1 MKKFW
6 ILTFLFFIGCRQAE
20 PLGSKNNPVKLYFN
34 PIEESGVITQNSKEF
49 LKFLEQETGYHFK
62 TGITASYI
70 ALVEAF
76 GTGRVDIARISPN
89 GYLIANEKYGAEAKL
104 KIIRDGVDFYRG
116 QIITRVDSNIKS
128 LKDLNG
134 SKFAFT
140 DPSSTSGFMFPKK
153 LLNDNNIK
161 LGETFFARK
170 HANVVSMV
178 YQKQVEAGAA
188 FHSVS
193 KETGK
198 IKDARRLV
206 LTQFPDVSDVIKT
219 IALTGKIPNEPF
231 AFRKDLDPE
240 ISSKFITAM
249 KKFAS
254 TKKGN
259 EIFRNDYNLEGIIDA
274 RDSDYDSL
282 REVIKSIKVDL
293 K

>member
-1 MKKFW
+1 M
-6 ILTFLFFIGCRQAE
+6 LIGCQQAE
-20 PLGSKNNPVKLYFN
+20 PLGSKNNPIKLYFN
-34 PIEESGVITQNSKEF
+34 PIEESGVITNNSKEF
-49 LKFLEQETGYHFK
+49 LKFLEEETGYHFK

-104 KIIRDGVDFYRG
+104 KIIRDGVDYYRG
-116 QIITRVDSNIKS
+116 QIITRVDSNIDK
-128 LKDLNG
+128 LEDLNG
-134 SKFAFT
+134 RKFAFT

-153 LLNDNNIK
+153 LLNDNNIN

-188 FHSVS
+188 FHSTA

-198 IKDARRLV
+198 VKDARRLV
-206 LTQFPDVSDVIKT
+206 ETQFPDVAEKIKT
-219 IALTGKIPNEPF
+219 VALTEKIPNEPF
-231 AFRKDLDPE
+231 AFRKELDPE
-240 ISSKFITAM
+240 ITKKFISAM
-249 KKFAS
+249 KKFAAS
-254 TKKGN
+254 KRGK
-259 EIFRNDYNLEGIIDA
+259 EIFEKDYNLEGVIDA
-274 RDSDYDSL
+274 NDSDYDSL
-282 REVIKSIKVDL
+282 RNVIKSIKVDL